1 MGKVVARL
9 YSMRKKRE
17 GREGR
22 EAGSQ
27 AGKRERKRK
36 KNAGAFVLRLNEREN
51 IERHCCMPPSKQMS
65 EKRQNKATW

>member
-17 GREGR
+17 GRE
-22 EAGSQ
+22 ASSQ
-27 AGKRERKRK
+27 AGKRK

-51 IERHCCMPPSKQMS
+51 IERHCCMPSSKQMS